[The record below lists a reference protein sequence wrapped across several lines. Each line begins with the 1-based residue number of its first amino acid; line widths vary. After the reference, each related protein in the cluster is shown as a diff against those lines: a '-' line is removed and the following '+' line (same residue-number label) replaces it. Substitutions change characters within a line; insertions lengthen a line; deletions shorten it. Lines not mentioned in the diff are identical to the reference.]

1 MYLCPIFL
9 SGLVYAVAK
18 ETEFEFWGFIFVML
32 ASVMSGFRWSMTQIL
47 LQVWTLFF
55 SFFFPCILLFAIRNP
70 FVFQATIWS
79 IFCFLFV
86 GLDPDTFPRMMHFMP
101 YWMWSEKHMVSVSAL
116 TCRFVF
122 YYWISFGS
130 VSVDF
135 SARLQ
140 GQNYQFVLA
149 ILSFIPKLSASVDDM
164 LCCFIKWNNLHIR
177 LDELLFESIQ
187 CHFILTLS
195 FFLATLWRCFIQN
208 SIIIFFSFVL
218 YQTGAG
224 KCYPPTWFHS
234 FQVWKIHLP
243 LWATWHQ
250 WWPLWLWYYLLV

>member
-1 MYLCPIFL
+1 MQLQRRQNLNSGVSFL
-9 SGLVYAVAK
+9 SCLLLLC
-18 ETEFEFWGFIFVML
+18 L
-32 ASVMSGFRWSMTQIL
+32 ASGGPWRK
-47 LQVWTLFF
+47 
-55 SFFFPCILLFAIRNP
+55 FFFRYEFYFSHSFSHVYYCLLSEILLFFKQLFGP
-70 FVFQATIWS
+70 FFA
-79 IFCFLFV
+79 FLFV
-86 GLDPDTFPRMMHFMP
+86 GLDPDTFPCMMHFMP

-149 ILSFIPKLSASVDDM
+149 ILSFIPNLSASVDDM

-208 SIIIFFSFVL
+208 SIIIFFLSFYTKLVL
-218 YQTGAG
+218 VNAIHQRGSVRFRFE
-224 KCYPPTWFHS
+224 KSIYPYELRDTSDGHCDFDTISWFRS
-234 FQVWKIHLP
+234 VERI
-243 LWATWHQ
+243 
-250 WWPLWLWYYLLV
+250 YR